1 MLLAELLKRVMRQLC
16 VVLAAFLDAR
26 PVVLRQLQQCDMM
39 TLWRSDTLSC

>member
-26 PVVLRQLQQCDMM
+26 PVTRFTAVA
-39 TLWRSDTLSC
+39 TV